1 MTALGFYNVMI
12 VADFGSTITSIK
24 LVDLIAD
31 ENQQM
36 RTVGKNILVTPVPA
50 LVQ

>member
-24 LVDLIAD
+24 WVDLIAEED
-31 ENQQM
+31 QPM
-36 RTVGKNILVTPVPA
+36 RTVGKNILATPVLA